1 MGDQGTLSSFH
12 RDIGIPIN
20 IQEDYN
26 IVLNFCEM
34 FLGNSG
40 VSRCKD
46 ENKLNFCFLVPM
58 ELVFEDFIFNFIK
71 NNFANDWPHI
81 P

>member
-1 MGDQGTLSSFH
+1 MDCNEVKLN
-12 RDIGIPIN
+12 RL
-20 IQEDYN
+20 QEDYN

-34 FLGNSG
+34 FLGNS
-40 VSRCKD
+40 SIARCKD

-71 NNFANDWPHI
+71 NNISKYYKEINKQKRN
-81 P
+81 